1 MRAHE
6 GVCHV
11 CGEGAADSIDHL
23 VPVAWGGSDDPSNL
37 APAHTSCNSAR
48 GDARPPEWAYERPSM
63 WLPGYGPRSS
73 NARSAQRAGRPGCG
87 TYALAVLLGL
97 MSGGVVSSI
106 GVPAPVTLIT
116 AFAVAAI
123 VVMLMRRRFKAS
135 SASRPA
141 LQGAQGQAFI
151 DARGV
156 MVDGGRAADRAP
168 EGDEMLTVEVAITG
182 DNAETLFTLLRLGP
196 GDEGFRDGL
205 LGMEGAD
212 LSVFAMVRLT
222 ADVEASGDGDTSAAP
237 IGCIAADVWRGY
249 PGLVR
254 SLEKSM
260 VSVQVGL
267 GVDSRSERRCWVS
280 LRRSVA
286 MARTDQSTHGG

>member
-48 GDARPPEWAYERPSM
+48 GDARPPEWAHERPSM
-63 WLPGYGPRSS
+63 WLPGYGPRSP
-73 NARSAQRAGRPGCG
+73 NARGAQRAGRPGCG
-87 TYALAVLLGL
+87 TYGLAILLGVVI
-97 MSGGVVSSI
+97 GGVVSSI
-106 GVPAPVTLIT
+106 GAPAPVTLIVIIGIAT
-116 AFAVAAI
+116 L
-123 VVMLMRRRFKAS
+123 VVMLMRRRFQRS
-135 SASRPA
+135 SGTRPA

-156 MVDGGRAADRAP
+156 MVDGGREADRAP
-168 EGDEMLTVEVAITG
+168 EGDELLTVGVEITG
-182 DNAETLFTLLRLGP
+182 DNAETLFTLLQLGP

-205 LGMEGAD
+205 LGVEGPD
-212 LSVFAMVRLT
+212 LAVFAMVRLA

-237 IGCIAADVWRGY
+237 IGRIAADIWRAY

-254 SLEKSM
+254 SVERGM

-267 GVDSRSERRCWVS
+267 GVDALSQRRCWVS
-280 LRRSVA
+280 LRASVA
-286 MARTDQSTHGG
+286 MS

>member
-1 MRAHE
+1 MRAHK

-73 NARSAQRAGRPGCG
+73 NSRSAQRAGRPGCG
-87 TYALAVLLGL
+87 TYALAALLGL
-97 MSGGVVSSI
+97 VIGGIVSSI
-106 GVPAPVTLIT
+106 GAPAPVTLIVIIGIAT
-116 AFAVAAI
+116 L
-123 VVMLMRRRFKAS
+123 VVMLMRRRLQRIGGT
-135 SASRPA
+135 RPA
-141 LQGAQGQAFI
+141 LQGAQGQVFI

-156 MVDGGRAADRAP
+156 MVDGGREADRAP
-168 EGDEMLTVEVAITG
+168 EGDELLTVGVEITG
-182 DNAETLFTLLRLGP
+182 DNAETLFTLLQLGP

-205 LGMEGAD
+205 LGVEGAD
-212 LSVFAMVRLT
+212 VVVFAMVRLA
-222 ADVEASGDGDTSAAP
+222 ADVEASGDADTSAAP
-237 IGCIAADVWRGY
+237 IGRIPADVWRTY

-254 SLEKSM
+254 SLEKGM

-267 GVDSRSERRCWVS
+267 GVDAHSQRRCWVI
-280 LRRSVA
+280 LRRSIA
-286 MARTDQSTHGG
+286 GS